1 MIEAT
6 NRGGTSSGKKM
17 VCTGQAGLV
26 VGVVASASSWTVMEV
41 TVLIGTDEDEGDNG
55 SEDV

>member
-1 MIEAT
+1 
-6 NRGGTSSGKKM
+6 M
-17 VCTGQAGLV
+17 VCAGQAGLV

-41 TVLIGTDEDEGDNG
+41 AVLIGTDEDEGDNG